1 MTDKPE
7 PNKEYALTGK
17 SGDACIANGS
27 SWKESEVKKKPE
39 TCNEQLERMV
49 KNIALDI
56 TEGEPGTA
64 CDYIDNVYD
73 IEWITHQ
80 DHSYK
85 AARLLVAGGGPNIW
99 VLLWDCPDECRL
111 CSSSVCISIN
121 KFCPQPRNVFTSKPK
136 NYMISE
142 MRADFSQR
150 VRMGGKFNLP

>member
-17 SGDACIANGS
+17 TGDACIANGN
-27 SWKESEVKKKPE
+27 SWKESEVKKKSE

-49 KNIALDI
+49 KNIADDI
-56 TEGEPGTA
+56 SNPKISKDDGKEAIELQTA
-64 CDYIDNVYD
+64 HEFMEDVYN

-99 VLLWDCPDECRL
+99 VNLQTNSVDGYWASDKFSWSFQDNIGLDEYL
-111 CSSSVCISIN
+111 QEMHDSN
-121 KFCPQPRNVFTSKPK
+121 KCL
-136 NYMISE
+136 Y
-142 MRADFSQR
+142 
-150 VRMGGKFNLP
+150 